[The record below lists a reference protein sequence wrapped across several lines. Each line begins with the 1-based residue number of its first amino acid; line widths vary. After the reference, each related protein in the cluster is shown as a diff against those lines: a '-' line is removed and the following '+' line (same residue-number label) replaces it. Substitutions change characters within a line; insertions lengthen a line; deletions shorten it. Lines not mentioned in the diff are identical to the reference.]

1 MMSMASSMLQEHA
14 EKLLLEPPTPARD
27 RQINRIVEQAI
38 RICNRIKDS
47 REEDQETAGEQDV
60 KRVREEEECQRL
72 SRLYYLKSIMMT
84 SGEITHDAGYAAAL
98 AEKGDAFARMMSKEQ
113 DALVIYDQALVIL
126 GYDESMTGAHEEELA
141 DALQVARLLN
151 RKGLLLMQQNK
162 EAVKNASDFDKAL
175 ECFTK
180 GRKIAESR
188 VDIHKVKTCLYFS
201 LSADMLESEGLCY
214 QHLKKP
220 NDAVQ
225 KFEESLARK
234 ISIPGT
240 RVSGILQHLW
250 TILNGEQP
258 PISTCGAAQ
267 VARVLSI
274 LCKKRPPELFAGKHV
289 SDVDSVSAVVEVMS
303 NTDASVGYSLIHF
316 QEWGAATLRAFWRID
331 RQDMVAGLLQASS
344 ENPRSPYYT
353 ANDVGIAIHAL
364 LSALIRHRDHAN
376 IVHHTMQALLC
387 FADGQGPFPSRKLRE
402 EIILTVLVALHMH
415 KSNILVQIPA
425 LACIRHWLQMDP
437 RAFLLTSIGQADT
450 GKKREQQDEDEVRE
464 VLATL
469 IDCTVVKMASDTHVI
484 NKCLE
489 QGAVK
494 TLLLCLENESTSDS
508 ALEILVMFSSDAT
521 FAKAMAFSGAQ
532 VALERAITRHASHE
546 SIQKNALVCM
556 DKCREWFSR
565 ALEQKDGIQ
574 RRALELVQGVAQK
587 KGAQRDARAKAL
599 VAEKSCLAGDLEA
612 AKIARTEAAH
622 QFAKAELDP
631 LSELHKVDR
640 IISESESAADSQ
652 LRSALTNMKKS
663 SAPSKD
669 LGSFQLPEIDSS
681 FDTWLAAQLAA
692 SPPDL
697 KDTDEFKYL
706 TLTELP
712 PWTDKHR
719 SLMRKNMT
727 QELFDKLKDVKSSKG
742 YTLFNGMQAGVFR
755 PHLGVGFTCGDE
767 ECFEL
772 FKDIIN
778 PIVKGWHQF
787 DPATQ
792 THSSDLN
799 YDSLV
804 FTEDDLKLFTKYV
817 KSTRIRAARNIS
829 GFSLPAGST
838 KEDRQAVEK
847 VLKTAFSVLPENL
860 QGTYFPLGDLTGAQ
874 EDELQAGGFLFQKP
888 GPMQL
893 LGAAGAGRDWPSG
906 RGIFHNPAKTVLCWC
921 NEEDQCRI
929 IAMENGGD
937 VKGVFT
943 RFCQLSNA
951 IKAAAEGTGTK
962 LMEHPNYGFL
972 GTCPSNLGTGL
983 RGSVMIVLENLNKD
997 PHKLEEICA
1006 SFDLQPRGSA
1016 GEHSAAVGGK
1026 WDISNK
1032 QRIGFTEVQLVQ
1044 KMIDGVKKLIALEE
1058 ELAAA
1063 AAAPAAADEAAAAHA
1078 AAAPVQEAAAAA
1090 EEAAAAD
1097 EAAAALGQEAAP
1109 PAEDVAAAP
1118 GLDAATPAE

>member
-1 MMSMASSMLQEHA
+1 MMSMASLMLQEQA
-14 EKLLLEPPTPARD
+14 DKLLLEPPTPARD
-27 RQINRIVEQAI
+27 RQINRIVDQAI
-38 RICNRIKDS
+38 RICNRTKDS
-47 REEDQETAGEQDV
+47 REEDQELAEEQDV
-60 KRVREEEECQRL
+60 KRAREEEERQRL
-72 SRLYYLKSIMMT
+72 ARLYDLKSILMT
-84 SGEITHDAGYAAAL
+84 SGEISDEAGYAAAL
-98 AEKGDAFARMMSKEQ
+98 VEKGDALARMMSKEQ

-126 GYDESMTGAHEEELA
+126 GYDDSMTGAQEAELT
-141 DALQVARLLN
+141 DALQVVRLLN

-162 EAVKNASDFDKAL
+162 EAAKSASDFEKAL
-175 ECFTK
+175 ECFAK

-188 VDIHKVKTCLYFS
+188 VDVHDVQTCLYFS

-214 QHLKKP
+214 QHLQKP

-234 ISIPGT
+234 ISVPGT
-240 RVSGILQHLW
+240 QVSEILYHLW

-258 PISTCGAAQ
+258 PVSTAAP
-267 VARVLSI
+267 VVRVLSI

-303 NTDASVGYSLIHF
+303 ETDALVGYSLIHF
-316 QEWGAATLRAFWRID
+316 QEWGAAALRAFWTID
-331 RQDMVAGLLQASS
+331 RQDMEAGLQASS
-344 ENPRSPYYT
+344 GNPRAPYYT
-353 ANDVGIAIHAL
+353 SNDVDIAIHAL

-387 FADGQGPFPSRKLRE
+387 FADGRGPFPSRKLRE
-402 EIILTVLVALHMH
+402 EIILTVLVALDMH
-415 KSNILVQIPA
+415 KSNILVQIPG
-425 LACIRHWLQMDP
+425 LACVRHWLQVDP
-437 RAFLLTSIGQADT
+437 RAFLLTNTGQADT
-450 GKKREQQDEDEVRE
+450 RKKREHQDEVRE
-464 VLATL
+464 VLDTL
-469 IDCTVVKMASDTHVI
+469 IDCTVFKMASDTHVI

-489 QGAVK
+489 HGAVR
-494 TLLLCLENESTSDS
+494 TLLLCLENESASDS

-532 VALERAITRHASHE
+532 VAIERAMTRHASHE

-556 DKCREWFSR
+556 DKCREWFSK
-565 ALEQKDGIQ
+565 ALEQKDEIQ
-574 RRALELVQGVAQK
+574 RRARELVQGVAQK
-587 KGAQRDARAKAL
+587 KVAQRDARAKAL
-599 VAEKSCLAGDLEA
+599 AAEESCLAGDLEA

-631 LSELHKVDR
+631 LKELKKVDR
-640 IISESESAADSQ
+640 IISESESAADNQ

-669 LGSFQLPEIDSS
+669 LGSFQLPQIDPS
-681 FDTWLAAQLAA
+681 FDTWLAAQLVA

-727 QELFDKLKDVKSSKG
+727 QELFDKLKDAKSSKG
-742 YTLFNGMQAGVFR
+742 YTLFNGMQAGVLR

-847 VLKTAFSVLPENL
+847 VLKTAFSMLPENL
-860 QGTYFPLGDLTGAQ
+860 QGMYFPLGDLAGAQ

-906 RGIFHNPAKTVLCWC
+906 RGIFHNPAKTMLCWC

-929 IAMENGGD
+929 IAMDNGGD

-951 IKAAAEGTGTK
+951 IKAAAEGTGRK

-997 PHKLEEICA
+997 PQKLEEICA

-1058 ELAAA
+1058 ELAAT
-1063 AAAPAAADEAAAAHA
+1063 AAAPAAADEAAAATA
-1078 AAAPVQEAAAAA
+1078 AAAPAQER
-1090 EEAAAAD
+1090 
-1097 EAAAALGQEAAP
+1097 
-1109 PAEDVAAAP
+1109 
-1118 GLDAATPAE
+1118 